1 MCARFRDPAAQ
12 NYAIGDFA
20 KKAGVSTHFLKF
32 YEEKGILHPRV
43 QENGYRYYDIR
54 DASLVLECFRMKNM
68 GLSVRQIEKGIN
80 DCTEQEV
87 AEMLQQRENVLQSQ
101 LHEQQMHLQGLQ
113 NLRVA
118 LRLCEQGEWSV
129 RTVPDVWYLP
139 HTIGKEFVQDSR
151 IYDQLPQ
158 WLDWMPVVTSA
169 QIVRGNDAHAER
181 MEWGLGLEAGGSR
194 TAGLCAAGTGPAAAS
209 GPCAGNLLLLGDPG
223 RAWLREGLIPIL
235 YGARPGAEPRAGAG
249 DVPSGVLLHRKR
261 RHKAGAQCAAGAG
274 EDGGVKYLTISH
286 LFLWLDTDVESAYL
300 LQ

>member
-54 DASLVLECFRMKNM
+54 DASLVLECHRMKNM
-68 GLSVRQIEKGIN
+68 GLSVREIEKGIN
-80 DCTEQEV
+80 DCTPQEV
-87 AEMLQQRENVLQSQ
+87 GAMLARQENDLQVQ
-101 LHEQQMHLQGLQ
+101 LHAQQMHLQGLQ

-169 QIVRGNDAHAER
+169 QIVRGNDVHAKR
-181 MEWGLGLEAGGSR
+181 VEWGLGLEQAE
-194 TAGLCAAGTGPAAAS
+194 AAQLGFAPQAPAQ
-209 GPCAGNLLLLGDPG
+209 
-223 RAWLREGLIPIL
+223 
-235 YGARPGAEPRAGAG
+235 
-249 DVPSGVLLHRKR
+249 LLHLGRVLEIYCSWEIPAEHGSEKGLYQYCMERARALNLVPEPVMFR
-261 RHKAGAQCAAGAG
+261 RVFCYTEK
-274 EDGGVKYLTISH
+274 GGTKQVHNVLWVPVH
-286 LFLWLDTDVESAYL
+286 LPE
-300 LQ
+300 

>member
-181 MEWGLGLEAGGSR
+181 MEWGLGLEQAE
-194 TAGLCAAGTGPAAAS
+194 AAQLGFAPQEPAQ
-209 GPCAGNLLLLGDPG
+209 
-223 RAWLREGLIPIL
+223 
-235 YGARPGAEPRAGAG
+235 
-249 DVPSGVLLHRKR
+249 LLHLGRVLEIYCSWEIPAEHGSEKGLFQYCMERARALNLVPEPVMFR
-261 RHKAGAQCAAGAG
+261 RVFCYTEK
-274 EDGGVKYLTISH
+274 GGTKQVHNVLRVPVKMA
-286 LFLWLDTDVESAYL
+286 E
-300 LQ
+300 

>member
-169 QIVRGNDAHAER
+169 QIARGNDAHAER
-181 MEWGLGLEAGGSR
+181 MEWGLGLEQAE
-194 TAGLCAAGTGPAAAS
+194 AAQLGFAPQEPAQ
-209 GPCAGNLLLLGDPG
+209 
-223 RAWLREGLIPIL
+223 
-235 YGARPGAEPRAGAG
+235 
-249 DVPSGVLLHRKR
+249 LLHLGRMLEIYCSWEIPAEHGSEKGLYQYCMERARALNLVPEPVMFR
-261 RHKAGAQCAAGAG
+261 RVFCYTEK
-274 EDGGVKYLTISH
+274 GGTKQVYNVLRVPVKMA
-286 LFLWLDTDVESAYL
+286 E
-300 LQ
+300 

>member
-101 LHEQQMHLQGLQ
+101 LHEQQMHLLGLQ
-113 NLRVA
+113 NLRAA

-181 MEWGLGLEAGGSR
+181 MEWGLGLEQAE
-194 TAGLCAAGTGPAAAS
+194 AA
-209 GPCAGNLLLLGDPG
+209 LLGFAPQ
-223 RAWLREGLIPIL
+223 
-235 YGARPGAEPRAGAG
+235 EPAQ
-249 DVPSGVLLHRKR
+249 LLHLGRVLEIYCSWEIPAEHGSEKGLYQYCMERARALNLVPEPVMFR
-261 RHKAGAQCAAGAG
+261 RVFCYTEK
-274 EDGGVKYLTISH
+274 GGTKQVHNVLRVPVKMA
-286 LFLWLDTDVESAYL
+286 E
-300 LQ
+300 

>member
-20 KKAGVSTHFLKF
+20 KKTGVSTHFLKF

-101 LHEQQMHLQGLQ
+101 LHEQQMHLLGLQ
-113 NLRVA
+113 NLRAA

-181 MEWGLGLEAGGSR
+181 MEWGLGLEQAE
-194 TAGLCAAGTGPAAAS
+194 AA
-209 GPCAGNLLLLGDPG
+209 LLGFAPQ
-223 RAWLREGLIPIL
+223 
-235 YGARPGAEPRAGAG
+235 EPAQ
-249 DVPSGVLLHRKR
+249 LLHLGRVLEIYCSWEIPAEHGSEKGLYQYCMERARALNLVPEPVMFR
-261 RHKAGAQCAAGAG
+261 RVFCYTEK
-274 EDGGVKYLTISH
+274 GGTKQVHNVLRVPVKMA
-286 LFLWLDTDVESAYL
+286 E
-300 LQ
+300 

>member
-101 LHEQQMHLQGLQ
+101 LHEQQMHLLGLQ

-169 QIVRGNDAHAER
+169 QIVRGNDVHAKR
-181 MEWGLGLEAGGSR
+181 VEWGLGLEQAE
-194 TAGLCAAGTGPAAAS
+194 AAQLGFAPQAPAQ
-209 GPCAGNLLLLGDPG
+209 
-223 RAWLREGLIPIL
+223 
-235 YGARPGAEPRAGAG
+235 
-249 DVPSGVLLHRKR
+249 LLHLGRVLEIYCSWEIPAEHGSEKGLYQYCMERARALNLVPEPVMFR
-261 RHKAGAQCAAGAG
+261 RVFCYTEK
-274 EDGGVKYLTISH
+274 GGTKQVHNVLRVPVKMA
-286 LFLWLDTDVESAYL
+286 E
-300 LQ
+300 

>member
-101 LHEQQMHLQGLQ
+101 LHEQQMHLLGLQ

-181 MEWGLGLEAGGSR
+181 MEWGLGLEQVE
-194 TAGLCAAGTGPAAAS
+194 AA
-209 GPCAGNLLLLGDPG
+209 LLGFAPQKP
-223 RAWLREGLIPIL
+223 AQ
-235 YGARPGAEPRAGAG
+235 
-249 DVPSGVLLHRKR
+249 LLHLGRVLEIYCSWEIPAEHGSEKGLYQYCMERARALNLVPEPVMFR
-261 RHKAGAQCAAGAG
+261 RVFCYTEK
-274 EDGGVKYLTISH
+274 GGTKQVHNVLRVPVKMA
-286 LFLWLDTDVESAYL
+286 E
-300 LQ
+300 

>member
-101 LHEQQMHLQGLQ
+101 LHEQQMHLLGLQ

-169 QIVRGNDAHAER
+169 QIARGNDAHA
-181 MEWGLGLEAGGSR
+181 WGWSR
-194 TAGLCAAGTGPAAAS
+194 WRPRCWALRRRNRPSCCIWAVCWKFIA
-209 GPCAGNLLLLGDPG
+209 PG
-223 RAWLREGLIPIL
+223 RSRQSMAPRRAYTNTVWS
-235 YGARPGAEPRAGAG
+235 APGR
-249 DVPSGVLLHRKR
+249 
-261 RHKAGAQCAAGAG
+261 
-274 EDGGVKYLTISH
+274 
-286 LFLWLDTDVESAYL
+286 
-300 LQ
+300 

>member
-101 LHEQQMHLQGLQ
+101 LHEQQMHLLGLQ

-151 IYDQLPQ
+151 IYDQLPSG
-158 WLDWMPVVTSA
+158 WTGCRWSPRHRSRGAMTPMPSA
-169 QIVRGNDAHAER
+169 WSGA
-181 MEWGLGLEAGGSR
+181 WGWSR
-194 TAGLCAAGTGPAAAS
+194 RKPHSWALRRRNRPSCCIWAVCWRSTA
-209 GPCAGNLLLLGDPG
+209 PG
-223 RAWLREGLIPIL
+223 RSRQSMAPRRAYTNTAWS
-235 YGARPGAEPRAGAG
+235 APGR
-249 DVPSGVLLHRKR
+249 
-261 RHKAGAQCAAGAG
+261 
-274 EDGGVKYLTISH
+274 
-286 LFLWLDTDVESAYL
+286 
-300 LQ
+300 

>member
-101 LHEQQMHLQGLQ
+101 LHEQQMHLLGLQ

-169 QIVRGNDAHAER
+169 QIARGNDAHAER
-181 MEWGLGLEAGGSR
+181 MEWGLGLEQAE
-194 TAGLCAAGTGPAAAS
+194 AAQLGFAPQEPAQ
-209 GPCAGNLLLLGDPG
+209 
-223 RAWLREGLIPIL
+223 
-235 YGARPGAEPRAGAG
+235 
-249 DVPSGVLLHRKR
+249 LLHLGRVLEIYCSWEIPAEHGSEKGLYQYCMERARALNLVPEPVMFR
-261 RHKAGAQCAAGAG
+261 RVFCYIEK
-274 EDGGVKYLTISH
+274 GGTKQVYNVLRVPVKMA
-286 LFLWLDTDVESAYL
+286 E
-300 LQ
+300 

>member
-181 MEWGLGLEAGGSR
+181 MEWGLGLEQAE
-194 TAGLCAAGTGPAAAS
+194 AAQLGFAPQEPAQ
-209 GPCAGNLLLLGDPG
+209 
-223 RAWLREGLIPIL
+223 
-235 YGARPGAEPRAGAG
+235 
-249 DVPSGVLLHRKR
+249 LLHLGRVLEIYCSWEIPAEHGSEKGLYQYCMERARALNLVPEPVMFR
-261 RHKAGAQCAAGAG
+261 RVFCYTEK
-274 EDGGVKYLTISH
+274 GGTKQVYNVLRVPVKMA
-286 LFLWLDTDVESAYL
+286 E
-300 LQ
+300 

>member
-68 GLSVRQIEKGIN
+68 GLSVRLIEKGIN

-181 MEWGLGLEAGGSR
+181 MEWGLGLEQAE
-194 TAGLCAAGTGPAAAS
+194 AAQLGFAPQEPAQ
-209 GPCAGNLLLLGDPG
+209 
-223 RAWLREGLIPIL
+223 
-235 YGARPGAEPRAGAG
+235 
-249 DVPSGVLLHRKR
+249 LLHLGRVLEIYCSWEIPAEHGSEKGLYQYCMERARALNLVPEPVMFR
-261 RHKAGAQCAAGAG
+261 RVFCYTEK
-274 EDGGVKYLTISH
+274 GGTKQVHNVLRVPVKMA
-286 LFLWLDTDVESAYL
+286 E
-300 LQ
+300 

>member
-181 MEWGLGLEAGGSR
+181 MEWGLGLEQVE
-194 TAGLCAAGTGPAAAS
+194 AAQLGFAPQEPAQ
-209 GPCAGNLLLLGDPG
+209 
-223 RAWLREGLIPIL
+223 
-235 YGARPGAEPRAGAG
+235 
-249 DVPSGVLLHRKR
+249 LLHLGRVLEIYCSWEIPAEHGSEKGLYQYCMERARALNLVPEPVMFR
-261 RHKAGAQCAAGAG
+261 RVFCYTEK
-274 EDGGVKYLTISH
+274 GGTKQVHNVLRVPVKMA
-286 LFLWLDTDVESAYL
+286 E
-300 LQ
+300 

>member
-139 HTIGKEFVQDSR
+139 RTIGKEFVQDSR

-169 QIVRGNDAHAER
+169 QIVRGNDAHAEH
-181 MEWGLGLEAGGSR
+181 MEWGLGLEQAE
-194 TAGLCAAGTGPAAAS
+194 AA
-209 GPCAGNLLLLGDPG
+209 LLGFAPQ
-223 RAWLREGLIPIL
+223 
-235 YGARPGAEPRAGAG
+235 EPAQ
-249 DVPSGVLLHRKR
+249 LLHLGRVLEIYCSWEIPAEHGSEKGLYQYCMERARALNLVPEPVMFR
-261 RHKAGAQCAAGAG
+261 RVFCYTEK
-274 EDGGVKYLTISH
+274 GGTKQVHNVLRVPVKMA
-286 LFLWLDTDVESAYL
+286 E
-300 LQ
+300 

>member
-1 MCARFRDPAAQ
+1 MSAHPIDPVSR
-12 NYAIGDFA
+12 NYSIGDFA

-169 QIVRGNDAHAER
+169 QIVRGNDAHAEH
-181 MEWGLGLEAGGSR
+181 MEWGLGLEQAE
-194 TAGLCAAGTGPAAAS
+194 AA
-209 GPCAGNLLLLGDPG
+209 LLGFAPQ
-223 RAWLREGLIPIL
+223 
-235 YGARPGAEPRAGAG
+235 EPAQ
-249 DVPSGVLLHRKR
+249 LLHLGRVLEIYCSWEIPAEHGSEKGLYQYCMERARALNLVPEPVMFR
-261 RHKAGAQCAAGAG
+261 RVFCYTEK
-274 EDGGVKYLTISH
+274 GGTKQVHNVLRVPVKMA
-286 LFLWLDTDVESAYL
+286 E
-300 LQ
+300 

>member
-101 LHEQQMHLQGLQ
+101 LHEQQMHLLGLQ

-129 RTVPDVWYLP
+129 RTVPE
-139 HTIGKEFVQDSR
+139 EFVQDSR

-181 MEWGLGLEAGGSR
+181 MEWGLGLEQAE
-194 TAGLCAAGTGPAAAS
+194 AAQLGFAPQEPAQ
-209 GPCAGNLLLLGDPG
+209 
-223 RAWLREGLIPIL
+223 
-235 YGARPGAEPRAGAG
+235 
-249 DVPSGVLLHRKR
+249 LLHLGRVLEIYCSWEIPAEHGSEKGLYQYCMERARALNLVPEPVMFR
-261 RHKAGAQCAAGAG
+261 RVFCYTEK
-274 EDGGVKYLTISH
+274 GGTKQVHNVLRVPVKMA
-286 LFLWLDTDVESAYL
+286 E
-300 LQ
+300 

>member
-113 NLRVA
+113 ILRVA

-181 MEWGLGLEAGGSR
+181 MEWGLGLEQAE
-194 TAGLCAAGTGPAAAS
+194 AAQLGFAPQEPAQ
-209 GPCAGNLLLLGDPG
+209 
-223 RAWLREGLIPIL
+223 
-235 YGARPGAEPRAGAG
+235 
-249 DVPSGVLLHRKR
+249 LLHLGRVLEIYCSWEIPAEHGSEKGLYQYCMERARALNLVPEPVMFR
-261 RHKAGAQCAAGAG
+261 RVFCYTEK
-274 EDGGVKYLTISH
+274 GGTKQVHNVLRVPVKMA
-286 LFLWLDTDVESAYL
+286 E
-300 LQ
+300 

>member
-32 YEEKGILHPRV
+32 YEGKGILHPRV

-181 MEWGLGLEAGGSR
+181 MEWGLGLEQAE
-194 TAGLCAAGTGPAAAS
+194 AA
-209 GPCAGNLLLLGDPG
+209 LLGFAPQ
-223 RAWLREGLIPIL
+223 
-235 YGARPGAEPRAGAG
+235 EPAQ
-249 DVPSGVLLHRKR
+249 LLHLGRVLEIYCSWEIPAEYGSEKGLYQYCMERARALNLVPEPVMFR
-261 RHKAGAQCAAGAG
+261 RVFCYTEK
-274 EDGGVKYLTISH
+274 GGTKQVHNVLWVPVH
-286 LFLWLDTDVESAYL
+286 LPE
-300 LQ
+300 

>member
-101 LHEQQMHLQGLQ
+101 LHEQQMHLLGLQ

-169 QIVRGNDAHAER
+169 QIARGNDPHAER
-181 MEWGLGLEAGGSR
+181 MEWGLGLEQAE
-194 TAGLCAAGTGPAAAS
+194 AAQLGFAPQEPAQ
-209 GPCAGNLLLLGDPG
+209 
-223 RAWLREGLIPIL
+223 
-235 YGARPGAEPRAGAG
+235 
-249 DVPSGVLLHRKR
+249 LLHLGRVLEIYCSWEIPAEHGSEKGLYQYCMERARALNLVPEPVMFR
-261 RHKAGAQCAAGAG
+261 RVFCYTEK
-274 EDGGVKYLTISH
+274 GGTKQVHNVLRVPVKMA
-286 LFLWLDTDVESAYL
+286 E
-300 LQ
+300 

>member
-32 YEEKGILHPRV
+32 YEEKGILYPRV

-169 QIVRGNDAHAER
+169 QIARGNDAHAER
-181 MEWGLGLEAGGSR
+181 MEWGLGLEQAE
-194 TAGLCAAGTGPAAAS
+194 AAQLGFAPQEPAQ
-209 GPCAGNLLLLGDPG
+209 
-223 RAWLREGLIPIL
+223 
-235 YGARPGAEPRAGAG
+235 
-249 DVPSGVLLHRKR
+249 LLHLGRVLEIYCSWEIPAEHGSEKGLYQYCMERARALNLVPEPVMFRRVFCYTRK
-261 RHKAGAQCAAGAG
+261 
-274 EDGGVKYLTISH
+274 DGDCWVHCVAWVPVH
-286 LFLWLDTDVESAYL
+286 LPE
-300 LQ
+300 

>member
-1 MCARFRDPAAQ
+1 MCTLPRPGRPELCHRRFRE
-12 NYAIGDFA
+12 
-20 KKAGVSTHFLKF
+20 KAGVSTHFLKF

-169 QIVRGNDAHAER
+169 QIARGNDAHAER
-181 MEWGLGLEAGGSR
+181 MEWGLGLEQAE
-194 TAGLCAAGTGPAAAS
+194 AAQLGFAPQKPAQ
-209 GPCAGNLLLLGDPG
+209 
-223 RAWLREGLIPIL
+223 
-235 YGARPGAEPRAGAG
+235 
-249 DVPSGVLLHRKR
+249 LLHLGRVLEIYCSWEIPAEHGSEKGLYQYCMERARALNLVPEPVMFR
-261 RHKAGAQCAAGAG
+261 RVFCYTEK
-274 EDGGVKYLTISH
+274 GGTKQVHNVLRVPVKMA
-286 LFLWLDTDVESAYL
+286 E
-300 LQ
+300 

>member
-169 QIVRGNDAHAER
+169 QIVQMGPDGKLNA
-181 MEWGLGLEAGGSR
+181 EWGLGLEQTEAEQIGF
-194 TAGLCAAGTGPAAAS
+194 APKEPAQ
-209 GPCAGNLLLLGDPG
+209 
-223 RAWLREGLIPIL
+223 
-235 YGARPGAEPRAGAG
+235 
-249 DVPSGVLLHRKR
+249 LLHQGRVLEIYCSWEIPAEHGSEKGLYQYCMERARALNLVPEPVMFR
-261 RHKAGAQCAAGAG
+261 RVFCYTEK
-274 EDGGVKYLTISH
+274 GGTKQVHNVLRVPVKMA
-286 LFLWLDTDVESAYL
+286 E
-300 LQ
+300 

>member
-68 GLSVRQIEKGIN
+68 GLSVREIEKGIN
-80 DCTEQEV
+80 GCTPQEV
-87 AEMLQQRENVLQSQ
+87 GAMLARQENDLQAQ
-101 LHEQQMHLQGLQ
+101 LHAQQMHLQGLQ
-113 NLRVA
+113 NLRAA

-181 MEWGLGLEAGGSR
+181 MEWGLGLEQAE
-194 TAGLCAAGTGPAAAS
+194 AA
-209 GPCAGNLLLLGDPG
+209 LLGFAPQ
-223 RAWLREGLIPIL
+223 
-235 YGARPGAEPRAGAG
+235 EPAQ
-249 DVPSGVLLHRKR
+249 LLHLGRVLEIYCSWEIPAEHGSEKGLYQYCMERARALNLVPEPVMFR
-261 RHKAGAQCAAGAG
+261 RVFCYTEK
-274 EDGGVKYLTISH
+274 GGTKQVHNVLRVPVKMA
-286 LFLWLDTDVESAYL
+286 E
-300 LQ
+300 

>member
-87 AEMLQQRENVLQSQ
+87 AEMLQQRENVLQSR

-169 QIVRGNDAHAER
+169 QIARGNDAHAER
-181 MEWGLGLEAGGSR
+181 MEWGLGLEQAE
-194 TAGLCAAGTGPAAAS
+194 AAQLGFAPQEPAQ
-209 GPCAGNLLLLGDPG
+209 
-223 RAWLREGLIPIL
+223 
-235 YGARPGAEPRAGAG
+235 
-249 DVPSGVLLHRKR
+249 LLHLGRVLEIYCSWEIPAEHGSEKGLYQYCMERARALNLVPEPVMFR
-261 RHKAGAQCAAGAG
+261 RVFCYTEK
-274 EDGGVKYLTISH
+274 GGTKQVHNVLRVPVKMA
-286 LFLWLDTDVESAYL
+286 E
-300 LQ
+300 